1 MFATLSRATLS
12 VLAGVTASTF
22 VAALP
27 AAAQDYPLVIRG
39 LPPGMKVRMVSYRDL
54 DLNYLAHRQILNRVG
69 RAVRQVCDFS
79 ARGPFDWDYRACAS
93 DSWAGARPQIAR
105 AYVQAAQLAYYR
117 YRYQP
122 RQHLR

>member
-1 MFATLSRATLS
+1 MLASLSRATLP

-39 LPPGMKVRMVSYRDL
+39 VPPGTRIRVVSYRDL
-54 DLNYLAHRQILNRVG
+54 DLNYLAHRQILNNRVG
-69 RAVRQVCDFS
+69 RAVRQVCEFS
-79 ARGPFDWDYRACAS
+79 ARGAFDADYTACAS
-93 DSWAGARPQIAR
+93 NSWRGARPQIAR

-117 YRYQP
+117 YR
-122 RQHLR
+122 R